1 VPRLRRPRLCGAPL
15 RAAPRPGN
23 IIQSGTAT
31 HCTASLAPRA
41 APRPRIWPI
50 RTRPRSI
57 FYGLFTNLPNSRA
70 DKIPGGMGWFFTR
83 KRVKPLADAI
93 SADPPESIAAAAP
106 LSPAPAA
113 STNAAAF
120 RETVDLLELD
130 LVAMIRD
137 VVAATASVRSG
148 ASASAEI
155 LSAIRART
163 DDLAEQAQNAKHDA
177 EKVAGATEEIAL
189 SSGHIDQQVRRAGPL
204 TDDATEAALAASRSV
219 DALKTS
225 SADIGQVINLIG
237 HIAKQTN
244 LLALN
249 ATIEAARAGVA
260 GRGFAVVASEVKAL
274 AVQTSKATEEIKRKI
289 DMLQADAVKSIE
301 AVNRI
306 VTGNSAVRPVFSTIA
321 GAVQQQAQATSK
333 LSRIAGENSQFI
345 GTVAAGAAEI
355 TRAAADATAH
365 ATSVDSSGLEVMG
378 LAERLRTRCVIF
390 LRLTELGDRRRHER
404 LPCELDV
411 EFAAGF
417 SGQTADISE
426 GGVLVRLP
434 QVQRLEV
441 GALLDAQIAQI
452 GSCQLRLVACSELG
466 LHLKFEHL
474 DDPAREA
481 LARKLGQIRLDNT
494 EFIER
499 AITTAGQIAQAF
511 EHAVARRLVTLDDLF
526 DNNYVPIDGT
536 DPQQYRT
543 RFLDLAEQILPDI
556 QEPLLA
562 ADKRMVFCVTV
573 DRNGYL
579 PVHNMIYSKSQ
590 RPGDVLWNIANARNR
605 RIFDDRA
612 GLAASRVVRPYL
624 IQNYP
629 RNMGDRIVM
638 MWEVDAPIRVFGKHW
653 GGLRTAYNL

>member
-1 VPRLRRPRLCGAPL
+1 MG
-15 RAAPRPGN
+15 
-23 IIQSGTAT
+23 
-31 HCTASLAPRA
+31 
-41 APRPRIWPI
+41 W
-50 RTRPRSI
+50 
-57 FYGLFTNLPNSRA
+57 LFTR
-70 DKIPGGMGWFFTR
+70 T
-83 KRVKPLADAI
+83 RVKPLADAI
-93 SADPPESIAAAAP
+93 SAATPQSVASAAPLPPAAAA
-106 LSPAPAA
+106 STSAA
-113 STNAAAF
+113 SF

-137 VVAATASVRSG
+137 VAAATASVRS
-148 ASASAEI
+148 
-155 LSAIRART
+155 
-163 DDLAEQAQNAKHDA
+163 DDLAEQAQNAKRDA
-177 EKVAGATEEIAL
+177 EKIAGATEEIAQ
-189 SSGHIDQQVRRAGPL
+189 SSSHIDQQVRRAGTL
-204 TDDATEAALAASRSV
+204 TDDATEAALAAGRNV

-225 SADIGQVINLIG
+225 SADIGQIINLIG
-237 HIAKQTN
+237 RIAEQTN

-249 ATIEAARAGVA
+249 ATIEAARAGAA

-274 AVQTSKATEEIKRKI
+274 AVQTSKATEEIKRKL
-289 DMLQADAVKSIE
+289 DMLQADAVKSIA
-301 AVNRI
+301 AVDRI
-306 VTGNSAVRPVFSTIA
+306 VKGNGAVRPVFSTIA
-321 GAVQQQAQATSK
+321 GAVEQQAQATSK

-365 ATSVDSSGLEVMG
+365 AGSVDSSGLEVMG

-411 EFAAGF
+411 EFADGFAGR
-417 SGQTADISE
+417 TADISE

-434 QVQRLEV
+434 RVQRLEV
-441 GALLDAQIAQI
+441 GALLSAQIAQI
-452 GSCQLRLVACSELG
+452 GPCRLRLVACSELG

-474 DDPAREA
+474 DEGARAA
-481 LARKLGQIRLDNT
+481 LTRKLAQIRADNT

-499 AITTAGQIAQAF
+499 AINTADRIAKAL
-511 EHAVARRLVTLDDLF
+511 EDAVTARLITLDDLF
-526 DNNYVPIDGT
+526 DNDYVPIAGT

-543 RFLDLAEQILPDI
+543 RFLDLAEKLLPRI

-579 PVHNMIYSKSQ
+579 PVHNMIYSQPQ
-590 RPGDVLWNIANARNR
+590 RPGDVLWNTANARNR

-612 GLAASRVVRPYL
+612 GLSASRVVRPYL

-629 RNMGDRIVM
+629 RNMGDRVVM